1 LIAVKAPAASTIST
15 QKPTIED
22 KVYPVVILGGG
33 QCGLA
38 TAARLESLGVQTIV
52 IERNARI
59 GDNWRLRYEALNIN
73 TPKAFSERLIPIP
86 MRAQTKFM
94 EIDHLPFVP
103 YPSSWPHFPPSG
115 QVADFMEDYVYTLGL
130 TIWTSTTLQ
139 GTTFDVQSSTWTVNV
154 KYSDGSEGSIRAR
167 HFVLATG
174 IGQLGLGS
182 KPVIP
187 AIPGIVRLA

>member
-1 LIAVKAPAASTIST
+1 VKALSRAT
-15 QKPTIED
+15 QKPIIED
-22 KVYPVVILGGG
+22 KVYPVVVLGGG

-52 IERNARI
+52 IERNARV

-73 TPKAFSERLIPIP
+73 TPKAFSKRPIFV
-86 MRAQTKFM
+86 RGCLLTRIK
-94 EIDHLPFVP
+94 IDHLPFIS
-103 YPSSWPHFPPSG
+103 YPSSWSHFPPSG

-139 GTTFDVQSSTWTVNV
+139 GTTFDVKSSIWTVNV

-187 AIPGIVRLA
+187 AIPGIVCVA